1 MNKKT
6 RNVISGI
13 MVSVAAIFAVINFAD
28 IPATDVRDFIF
39 STGIFFIGIVL
50 LALLAVSL
58 FKLLAWIKNTIMN
71 SHSKAQDKDNDTETD
86 NKTDNKAD

>member
-28 IPATDVRDFIF
+28 IPASDVRDFIF

-58 FKLLAWIKNTIMN
+58 FKLLARIKNIIMN
-71 SHSKAQDKDNDTETD
+71 SSSKVQDEDNDPEAD
-86 NKTDNKAD
+86 KKTD

>member
-1 MNKKT
+1 
-6 RNVISGI
+6 

-71 SHSKAQDKDNDTETD
+71 SHSKAQDEDNDTETD